1 MSSRTVS
8 EVLAVAAARMVSDDH
23 DVTGAL
29 AALLDGAVES
39 LPVDAAAIL
48 VRTGTGGLEL
58 LAATSHRAADL
69 EVYQSQVDEGPC
81 VDAVESAD
89 AVDVAGRDALLRR
102 WPTVGTAVLTS
113 GYAAVH
119 ATPLRWRGQAFGALN
134 VFRAEPTSLADA
146 ASECRAL
153 ADAATLLLV
162 TSGHFGPDH
171 LARILG
177 EALEARSVVEQA
189 KGALAHVRGV
199 GMAEAFDALLAVAAD
214 EGLTLGQAAR
224 VVMER
229 ARQGALR

>member
-23 DVTGAL
+23 DVTGAM
-29 AALLDGAVES
+29 AALLDGTVES
-39 LPVDAAAIL
+39 LPADAAAVL
-48 VRTGTGGLEL
+48 VQTDAGRLEL

-69 EVYQSQVDEGPC
+69 ELYQAQVEEGPC

-89 AVDVAGRDALLRR
+89 AVDVAGRDAILDR
-102 WPTVGTAVLTS
+102 WPTVGTAVLAS

-119 ATPLRWRGQAFGALN
+119 ATPLRWRGQCFGALN

-146 ASECRAL
+146 APECRAL

-171 LARILG
+171 LARSLG

-199 GMAEAFDALLAVAAD
+199 GMADAFDALLAVAAD

-229 ARQGALR
+229 ARQRALR

>member
-29 AALLDGAVES
+29 AALLSGTVES
-39 LPVDAAAIL
+39 LPADAAAIL
-48 VRTGTGGLEL
+48 VQTDAGRLEL

-69 EVYQSQVDEGPC
+69 ELYQAQVDEGPC
-81 VDAVESAD
+81 VEAVESAD
-89 AVDVAGRDALLRR
+89 AVEVSGRDAILAR
-102 WPTVGTAVLTS
+102 WPTVGTAVLAS
-113 GYAAVH
+113 GYQAVH

-146 ASECRAL
+146 ARECRAL
-153 ADAATLLLV
+153 ADSATLLLV

-171 LARILG
+171 LTRSLG

-199 GMAEAFDALLAVAAD
+199 GMGEAFDALLAIAAEHD
-214 EGLTLGQAAR
+214 VSLGEAAR
-224 VVMER
+224 LVIDR
-229 ARQGALR
+229 ARQRVLR